1 MALASIALILERALS
16 LNICKKRRE
25 NVRRSLLVMM
35 MDLIIVIAVELSVAT
50 AAQP

>member
-1 MALASIALILERALS
+1 MQ
-16 LNICKKRRE
+16 KKKTE

-50 AAQP
+50 AAQA